1 MASLELRP
9 LKSLVSC
16 LAKECVV
23 NKKKDVW
30 FVTVVLWNYLILTVL
45 LPYTF
50 FDLRFV
56 FIILIINYLIL
67 YLMMGEKN
75 LVNFPLVAK
84 KKYKNEKILIILYE
98 QKLCMVCVWFCGNN
112 PQLCSDLLFGTSLL
126 ANKGFV
132 DMRNNTTTGDC
143 CLN

>member
-1 MASLELRP
+1 
-9 LKSLVSC
+9 
-16 LAKECVV
+16 
-23 NKKKDVW
+23 
-30 FVTVVLWNYLILTVL
+30 
-45 LPYTF
+45 
-50 FDLRFV
+50 
-56 FIILIINYLIL
+56 
-67 YLMMGEKN
+67 MMGGRKEKQSK
-75 LVNFPLVAK
+75 FSSRCE

-112 PQLCSDLLFGTSLL
+112 PQLCSNLLFGTSLL

>member
-1 MASLELRP
+1 
-9 LKSLVSC
+9 
-16 LAKECVV
+16 
-23 NKKKDVW
+23 
-30 FVTVVLWNYLILTVL
+30 
-45 LPYTF
+45 
-50 FDLRFV
+50 
-56 FIILIINYLIL
+56 
-67 YLMMGEKN
+67 MMGEKK

-98 QKLCMVCVWFCGNN
+98 QNFVWFVCGLVENN
-112 PQLCSDLLFGTSLL
+112 PQLCSDLLFGATFL